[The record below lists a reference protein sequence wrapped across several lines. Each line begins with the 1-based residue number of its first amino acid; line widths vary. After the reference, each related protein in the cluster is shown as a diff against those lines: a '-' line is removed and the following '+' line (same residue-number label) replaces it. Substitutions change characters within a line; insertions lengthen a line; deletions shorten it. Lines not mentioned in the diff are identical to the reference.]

1 MSKSIKTLNDKL
13 KSVADYS
20 NTKNENFNL
29 KDKVSS
35 LEGDNASLRIHN
47 VNIQK
52 NNEKIVDKLNE
63 EIKRNED
70 LKFEVKKFIKKKLLD
85 FKNAAKN
92 SSEQLKTALNEM
104 NSYGLVLQGLE
115 DKMKRLEDARISA
128 EKERDIAKDEMSLLR
143 QRYINLCS
151 DSKF

>member
-1 MSKSIKTLNDKL
+1 M
-13 KSVADYS
+13 
-20 NTKNENFNL
+20 
-29 KDKVSS
+29 
-35 LEGDNASLRIHN
+35 
-47 VNIQK
+47 
-52 NNEKIVDKLNE
+52 
-63 EIKRNED
+63 
-70 LKFEVKKFIKKKLLD
+70 D
-85 FKNAAKN
+85 FKNAAKC

-115 DKMKRLEDARISA
+115 EKMKRLEDARIYA